1 MGFICLPCQVGG
13 KEAKG
18 YGDRPFDGNE
28 AKDAVIRNNL
38 YVQNDYKNAYK
49 EAGKKEFGGKSFIPF
64 KDVVDVK
71 ANVHEWYDG
80 AVPLKRFIESEQSEG
95 DLLLMSFQLKSN
107 SKKFKGNPKRFYVA
121 RFPFKGFNQNRFE
134 VPGVTGVCGGLTW
147 RGIQPCE
154 VKVNFGASTVDF
166 NSSALKMANVPMSAI
181 YVLPKEQLKF

>member
-18 YGDRPFDGNE
+18 YGDRPFKGNE

-49 EAGKKEFGGKSFIPF
+49 EAGKEKFGGKSFIPF
-64 KDVVDVK
+64 EDAVDDVE

-95 DLLLMSFQLKSN
+95 DLLLMSFQLM
-107 SKKFKGNPKRFYVA
+107 SKKDGNPKRFYVA
-121 RFPFKGFNQNRFE
+121 RFPFKGFDQKRFT
-134 VPGVTGVCGGLTW
+134 VIGVTGVCGGLTW
-147 RGIQPCE
+147 SGIKPCQ
-154 VKVNFGASTVDF
+154 VNVNFGASTVDF